1 MIVQFCILIGSAFA
15 VALSMMVLEKIL
27 WCIPAVRK
35 FIKEA

>member
-1 MIVQFCILIGSAFA
+1 MVIPFCILIGSAFA
-15 VALSMMVLEKIL
+15 VALSIMALEKIL

>member
-1 MIVQFCILIGSAFA
+1 MVIPFCILIGSAFA

-27 WCIPAVRK
+27 WSIPAIRK